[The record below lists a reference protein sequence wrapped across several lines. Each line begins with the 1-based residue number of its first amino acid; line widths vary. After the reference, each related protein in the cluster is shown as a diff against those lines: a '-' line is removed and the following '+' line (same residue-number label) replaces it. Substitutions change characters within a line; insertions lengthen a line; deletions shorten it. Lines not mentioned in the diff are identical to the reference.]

1 MNDFY
6 YHFCKV
12 EFLCYAYKPNWLGWL
27 VLLFGTLGIL
37 YLIIRILSSEFFQE
51 MSESSNNSQSY
62 FDKKHSTEEKIY
74 KDSEGN
80 IIEQHWFD
88 KHLGKIIMNNLV
100 K

>member
-1 MNDFY
+1 
-6 YHFCKV
+6 
-12 EFLCYAYKPNWLGWL
+12 
-27 VLLFGTLGIL
+27 
-37 YLIIRILSSEFFQE
+37 

-62 FDKKHSTEEKIY
+62 FEKNLQPNKKIY

>member
-1 MNDFY
+1 MSFSKRCLNQAIIV
-6 YHFCKV
+6 KV
-12 EFLCYAYKPNWLGWL
+12 ILRRNLQPN
-27 VLLFGTLGIL
+27 
-37 YLIIRILSSEFFQE
+37 
-51 MSESSNNSQSY
+51 
-62 FDKKHSTEEKIY
+62 KKIY